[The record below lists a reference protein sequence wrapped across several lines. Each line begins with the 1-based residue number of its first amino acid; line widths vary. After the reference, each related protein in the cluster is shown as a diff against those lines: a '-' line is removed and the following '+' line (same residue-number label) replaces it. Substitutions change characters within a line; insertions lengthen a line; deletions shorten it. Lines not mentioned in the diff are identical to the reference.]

1 MLKDWLLYN
10 NRFCAVEH
18 SFNHQGEENFHFL
31 QLKKK
36 GKELI
41 LDRKKTFSTHEELID
56 FLKESKLRQVVLV
69 FNNQQVLSK
78 KVTKTGENI
87 NIFQLAYPNLNSTE
101 FYYQYK
107 KTNDNIFLAVTRKS
121 YIDNLIELYSS
132 NQISVL
138 DFSLGN
144 LSVFEIANLFQTTE
158 ITTSNSKILLKHEK
172 VINITP
178 KHFDYKN
185 YDINGLNI
193 NSDSLLS
200 LGIIISFYLKTNFH
214 HTKTHFNSFKNKVIF
229 NKGYKTALSFCLVIL
244 FINFLFFSSY
254 YKEVTEL
261 NSYIEIN
268 NSTKENLKLLNN
280 EVIEKEKLLNQIQ
293 NYSSISIAKYID
305 EIAYT
310 TPNTILLTEL
320 NYQPFLNTIKEKKEI
335 KNELKTIRISGNFKS
350 NSDISN
356 WVDIIEKLTWVK
368 EVSNLKIENTKQISK
383 FHFSII
389 IKNEL

>member
-1 MLKDWLLYN
+1 MLKDWFLYN

-18 SFNHQGEENFHFL
+18 TFNPKGEESYHFL
-31 QLKKK
+31 QLRKK
-36 GKELI
+36 GKELL
-41 LDRKKTFSTHEELID
+41 LDSKKTFSTYEELIS
-56 FLKESKLRQVVLV
+56 FLKESKQQQIVLV
-69 FNNQQVLSK
+69 FNNLQVL
-78 KVTKTGENI
+78 TKNINKPENYQ

-101 FYYQYK
+101 FYYQYE
-107 KTNDNIFLAVTRKS
+107 KTNGNIFLAVTRKS
-121 YIDNLIELYSS
+121 YIDNLIELYTS

-158 ITTSNSKILLKHEK
+158 VTTSNSKILIEHEK
-172 VINITP
+172 VINITS
-178 KHFDYKN
+178 KHFNNKN

-193 NSDSLLS
+193 DSNSLLS
-200 LGIIISFYLKTNFH
+200 LGIIISFYLKTNFYH
-214 HTKTHFNSFKNKVIF
+214 NKTHFDSFKNKVIF

-254 YKEVTEL
+254 YKEVTKL

-268 NSTKENLKLLNN
+268 NSTKENLKLLSD

-305 EIAYT
+305 EITCT

-320 NYQPFLNTIKEKKEI
+320 NYQPFLNTIKEEKEI

-368 EVSNLKIENTKQISK
+368 EVSRLKIENTKQTSK

>member
-1 MLKDWLLYN
+1 MLKDWFLYN

-18 SFNHQGEENFHFL
+18 TFNPQGEECYHFL
-31 QLKKK
+31 KLKKK
-36 GKELI
+36 GKELQ
-41 LDRKKTFSTHEELID
+41 LDSKKTFSTRKELIS
-56 FLKESKLRQVVLV
+56 FLKESKQQQIVLV
-69 FNNQQVLSK
+69 FNNLQVL
-78 KVTKTGENI
+78 TKIINKPENYQ

-101 FYYQYK
+101 FYYQHEK
-107 KTNDNIFLAVTRKS
+107 INGNIFLAVTRKS

-144 LSVFEIANLFQTTE
+144 LSVFEIANLFQTKE
-158 ITTSNSKILLKHEK
+158 VTTSNSKILIEHGKI
-172 VINITP
+172 INITP
-178 KHFDYKN
+178 KHFNNKN

-193 NSDSLLS
+193 DSNSLLS
-200 LGIIISFYLKTNFH
+200 LGIIISFYLKTNFY
-214 HTKTHFNSFKNKVIF
+214 HTKTHFDSFKNKVIF
-229 NKGYKTALSFCLVIL
+229 NKGYKTTLSFCLVIL

-254 YKEVTEL
+254 YKKVTEL
-261 NSYIEIN
+261 SSYIEIN
-268 NSTKENLKLLNN
+268 NSTKENLKLLGD

-305 EIAYT
+305 EIT
-310 TPNTILLTEL
+310 HTIPNTILLTEL
-320 NYQPFLNTIKEKKEI
+320 NYQPFLNTIKEEKEI

-368 EVSNLKIENTKQISK
+368 EVSRLKIENTKQTFK

>member
-1 MLKDWLLYN
+1 MLKDWFLYN

-18 SFNHQGEENFHFL
+18 TFNPQGEESYHFL
-31 QLKKK
+31 QLRKK
-36 GKELI
+36 GKEL
-41 LDRKKTFSTHEELID
+41 LLGSKKTFSTHKELIS
-56 FLKESKLRQVVLV
+56 FLKESKQQQIVLV
-69 FNNQQVLSK
+69 FNNLQVLTK
-78 KVTKTGENI
+78 KINKPENYQ

-101 FYYQYK
+101 FYYQYE

-121 YIDNLIELYSS
+121 YINDLIELYSS

-138 DFSLGN
+138 DFSIGN
-144 LSVFEIANLFQTTE
+144 LSVFEITNLFQTTE
-158 ITTSNSKILLKHEK
+158 ITTSNSKILLEHEK
-172 VINITP
+172 VINIIP
-178 KHFDYKN
+178 KHFNNKN

-193 NSDSLLS
+193 DSNSLLS
-200 LGIIISFYLKTNFH
+200 LGIIISFYLKTNFY
-214 HTKTHFNSFKNKVIF
+214 HTKIHFDSFKNKVIF

-254 YKEVTEL
+254 YKEVTKL

-268 NSTKENLKLLNN
+268 NSTKENLKLLSDK
-280 EVIEKEKLLNQIQ
+280 VIEKEKLLNQIQ

-320 NYQPFLNTIKEKKEI
+320 NYQPFLNTIKEEKEI
-335 KNELKTIRISGNFKS
+335 KNELKTIKISGNFKS

-368 EVSNLKIENTKQISK
+368 EVSRLKIENTKQTSK

>member
-1 MLKDWLLYN
+1 MLKDWFLYN

-18 SFNHQGEENFHFL
+18 TFNPQGEESYYFL

-36 GKELI
+36 GKELL
-41 LDRKKTFSTHEELID
+41 LDSKKTFSTHKELIS
-56 FLKESKLRQVVLV
+56 FLKESKQQQIVLV
-69 FNNQQVLSK
+69 FNNLQVL
-78 KVTKTGENI
+78 TKNINKPENYQ

-158 ITTSNSKILLKHEK
+158 VTTSNSKILIEHEK

-178 KHFDYKN
+178 KHFNNKN

-193 NSDSLLS
+193 NNNNLLS
-200 LGIIISFYLKTNFH
+200 LGIIISFYLKTNFY

-254 YKEVTEL
+254 YKKITEL

-293 NYSSISIAKYID
+293 NHSSISIAKYID

-368 EVSNLKIENTKQISK
+368 EVSKLEIENTRQTSK